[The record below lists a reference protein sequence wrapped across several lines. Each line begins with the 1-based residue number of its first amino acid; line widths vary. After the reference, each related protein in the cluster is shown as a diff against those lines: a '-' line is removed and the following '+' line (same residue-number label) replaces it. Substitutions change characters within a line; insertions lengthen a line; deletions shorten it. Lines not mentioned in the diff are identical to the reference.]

1 MPRYSIREN
10 DPGFINFKR
19 CGYGGFKSI
28 TVDGVE
34 ILDRCI
40 TADEE
45 EGEALCH
52 ARNPSG
58 QFFLNDAGD
67 ATAQERLRGDVVV
80 TLKAA

>member
-10 DPGFINFKR
+10 DPGFINFSR
-19 CGYGGFKSI
+19 HGYGGFESV

-45 EGEALCH
+45 DGEALCH
-52 ARNPSG
+52 ARNSSG
-58 QFFLNDAGD
+58 AIFLTDAGD
-67 ATAQERLRGDVVV
+67 ATVQEKLIGVVVV
-80 TLKAA
+80 TLRAV